1 MTVDQLWGTFVDQ
14 SHSQFSNGQT
24 SEEAREDLR
33 TLAVRK
39 CMQMYS
45 KMHGEECGLILQE
58 VATIAGMFLADKVGR
73 RQMLIQTTVQSLI
86 AQAVLAGILARF
98 TDSDTIQ
105 MGPVPS
111 KAAIILVRLETPAIL

>member
-1 MTVDQLWGTFVDQ
+1 M
-14 SHSQFSNGQT
+14 
-24 SEEAREDLR
+24 A
-33 TLAVRK
+33 
-39 CMQMYS
+39 
-45 KMHGEECGLILQE
+45 LQE

-98 TDSDTIQ
+98 TDADTIQ

-111 KAAIILVRLETPAIL
+111 KAAIILVKFQCRVLKTQICISA